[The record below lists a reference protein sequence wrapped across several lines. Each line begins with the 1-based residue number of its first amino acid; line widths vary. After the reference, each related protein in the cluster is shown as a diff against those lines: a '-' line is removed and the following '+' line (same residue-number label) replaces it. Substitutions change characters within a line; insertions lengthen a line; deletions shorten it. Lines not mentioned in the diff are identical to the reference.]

1 MLNKPLLCVGP
12 IERCVLPLAFVCSL
26 LGVGRCCAQ
35 DGVDI
40 QSAILRNRVV
50 VMDRV
55 LMKKALYVAFS
66 LESSKRSQEVLR
78 VRGQLLSG
86 GGKIA
91 ETTLE
96 SFRERKGNLV
106 FDLPYAMPEGPYT
119 ISIDA
124 SDAVGN
130 PLASGRRSVNRQDL
144 SGYNLGK
151 KEVPDDRLEET
162 PYPQE
167 RHSGDVRPTDLDK
180 SRGYILFSRSPLS
193 YIYPDTRPR
202 HDEIV
207 YKLSAHA
214 VRNALATATFALYP
228 LRDLGKVKV
237 TISDLRG
244 RGTGTVL
251 SRKKARIACVE
262 SVPDAVGM
270 PRGRFQRIPALL
282 DSGQGDRMS
291 KGNCQRIWIR
301 IKIDGDVLPG
311 LYEGTA
317 TIAPQGGARA
327 SLPIQLTVAPIS
339 LEDVPGVDYCM
350 LMTYEFAEL
359 TMPWMEAEKK
369 KIYAA
374 AVNVLRDYK
383 EHGMTTLC
391 VHSPFVLIPN
401 QKGLPDLSDIY
412 AALRAAHEVGLT
424 RPLVWYMGHLIQT
437 AKPKH
442 PGNIGNFD
450 AAVQIPRLRYLVE
463 TVSRYARSNG
473 FPEVIFLPI
482 DEPDDSDQDVG
493 NRRSSITPLL
503 LKTIKEA
510 GAKSMI
516 TAERYAQFGKVDYLA
531 SARFNASELSA
542 AHAAGGRY
550 WRYENKVTLDC
561 SSPAYARYQYGYY
574 TWKNNID
581 GMSSWTF
588 QNTQNAGGQPRRE
601 SASRLDIYLAYPAP
615 SGPISTIKW
624 EAIRDGIDDHKLLYQ
639 LAKRVAR
646 MKRTGANFA
655 PYESFLNRLRVV
667 ENEPCCD
674 ANLCKESELTAFD
687 QKREAVIQMILR
699 ADAEMR

>member
-1 MLNKPLLCVGP
+1 
-12 IERCVLPLAFVCSL
+12 
-26 LGVGRCCAQ
+26 
-35 DGVDI
+35 
-40 QSAILRNRVV
+40 
-50 VMDRV
+50 
-55 LMKKALYVAFS
+55 
-66 LESSKRSQEVLR
+66 
-78 VRGQLLSG
+78 
-86 GGKIA
+86 
-91 ETTLE
+91 
-96 SFRERKGNLV
+96 
-106 FDLPYAMPEGPYT
+106 
-119 ISIDA
+119 
-124 SDAVGN
+124 
-130 PLASGRRSVNRQDL
+130 
-144 SGYNLGK
+144 
-151 KEVPDDRLEET
+151 
-162 PYPQE
+162 
-167 RHSGDVRPTDLDK
+167 
-180 SRGYILFSRSPLS
+180 
-193 YIYPDTRPR
+193 
-202 HDEIV
+202 
-207 YKLSAHA
+207 
-214 VRNALATATFALYP
+214 
-228 LRDLGKVKV
+228 
-237 TISDLRG
+237 
-244 RGTGTVL
+244 
-251 SRKKARIACVE
+251 
-262 SVPDAVGM
+262 
-270 PRGRFQRIPALL
+270 
-282 DSGQGDRMS
+282 
-291 KGNCQRIWIR
+291 
-301 IKIDGDVLPG
+301 
-311 LYEGTA
+311 
-317 TIAPQGGARA
+317 
-327 SLPIQLTVAPIS
+327 
-339 LEDVPGVDYCM
+339 M
-350 LMTYEFAEL
+350 LMTYEFSEL

-412 AALRAAHEVGLT
+412 AALRGAHEVGLT

-450 AAVQIPRLRYLVE
+450 AAVQIPRLRYLVD

-646 MKRTGANFA
+646 MKRTRANVA
-655 PYESFLNRLRVV
+655 PYESFLNRLRVM